1 MPVSDLV
8 AVSHTFHVGIT
19 VGLTV
24 AIMAEY
30 IGVTVE
36 IKLNDDRTTL
46 RGKITQVD
54 NTVLVLDN
62 GKSILMPA
70 AL

>member
-8 AVSHTFHVGIT
+8 AVSHTIHVGIT
-19 VGLTV
+19 AGLTV

-54 NTVLVLDN
+54 NTVLVLDD
-62 GKSILMPA
+62 GKSILIPA

>member
-1 MPVSDLV
+1 
-8 AVSHTFHVGIT
+8 
-19 VGLTV
+19 
-24 AIMAEY
+24 MAEY

-36 IKLNDDRTTL
+36 ITLNDGSTTL

-62 GKSILMPA
+62 GKLTLVPG
-70 AL
+70 LL